1 MNSSLSHLEIREILD
16 WGDWGDTDLAK
27 IDSSSLGHAEEV
39 TLLKLRSMCEE
50 IAALDQ
56 LLQRRRITANI
67 TAANLKSLF
76 SL

>member
-1 MNSSLSHLEIREILD
+1 MNSSLSNLEIREILD
-16 WGDWGDTDLAK
+16 WEDTDLAK
-27 IDSSSLGHAEEV
+27 IDSSSLGHAEAV
-39 TLLKLRSMCEE
+39 TLLKLRSMREE
-50 IAALDQ
+50 IAALNQ

>member
-1 MNSSLSHLEIREILD
+1 MNSSLSHLEIREIL
-16 WGDWGDTDLAK
+16 DWGDTDLAK
-27 IDSSSLGHAEEV
+27 IDSSSLGHAEAV